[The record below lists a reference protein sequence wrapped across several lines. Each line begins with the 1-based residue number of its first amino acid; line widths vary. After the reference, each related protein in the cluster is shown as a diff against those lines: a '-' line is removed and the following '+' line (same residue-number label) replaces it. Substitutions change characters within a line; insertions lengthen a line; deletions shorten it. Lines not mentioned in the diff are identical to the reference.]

1 MKGYKKTY
9 HKFLNG
15 LYKPKNLLILSLVVL
30 LIPNALLCFTEHL
43 HLLVCVCNMA
53 LPIAFYLGILTVSH
67 NVGRNV
73 WLLLPVVF
81 LCAFQLVLLYLFGN
95 GIISVDMFLNVVT
108 TNSGEA
114 LELLGNIALGVVI
127 VILLYVPILIWGFVI
142 MRQKIQIDQR
152 LLKKCRKSAAILF
165 LAVIPFVFMSY
176 LFVPTFSLKAD
187 IFPLNVCYNMYLS
200 AERMYYTSNYHESS
214 RNFRYNAKST
224 HDKNEREIYV
234 LVIGETAR
242 ADNWEIYGYNRNT
255 NPLLKNVKGL
265 IAFPYAFS

>member
-81 LCAFQLVLLYLFGN
+81 LCAFQLVLLYLFWKRN
-95 GIISVDMFLNVVT
+95 NISRYVSERRYHKF
-108 TNSGEA
+108 GRG
-114 LELLGNIALGVVI
+114 LGAIREHRFGSSYSNIALCPYFDMG
-127 VILLYVPILIWGFVI
+127 L
-142 MRQKIQIDQR
+142 
-152 LLKKCRKSAAILF
+152 
-165 LAVIPFVFMSY
+165 
-176 LFVPTFSLKAD
+176 
-187 IFPLNVCYNMYLS
+187 
-200 AERMYYTSNYHESS
+200 
-214 RNFRYNAKST
+214 RYNATK
-224 HDKNEREIYV
+224 
-234 LVIGETAR
+234 
-242 ADNWEIYGYNRNT
+242 NT
-255 NPLLKNVKGL
+255 NRPKAAKKMQEIGSYLISCSYSFRVYELFVCANV
-265 IAFPYAFS
+265 

>member
-9 HKFLNG
+9 HKCLNG

-127 VILLYVPILIWGFVI
+127 VILL
-142 MRQKIQIDQR
+142 K
-152 LLKKCRKSAAILF
+152 
-165 LAVIPFVFMSY
+165 
-176 LFVPTFSLKAD
+176 
-187 IFPLNVCYNMYLS
+187 
-200 AERMYYTSNYHESS
+200 
-214 RNFRYNAKST
+214 
-224 HDKNEREIYV
+224 
-234 LVIGETAR
+234 
-242 ADNWEIYGYNRNT
+242 
-255 NPLLKNVKGL
+255 
-265 IAFPYAFS
+265 